1 MQVDLIHSLE
11 GNLCKSNHSPL
22 ETWLKFPD
30 ERCWLSSIITE
41 RKMIWKL
48 SATHVPRSYG
58 EC

>member
-11 GNLCKSNHSPL
+11 GYLCKS
-22 ETWLKFPD
+22 KFPD

-48 SATHVPRSYG
+48 SATQVPRSYG
-58 EC
+58 EG

>member
-11 GNLCKSNHSPL
+11 GYLCKSNHSPQ
-22 ETWLKFPD
+22 WLKFPD

-48 SATHVPRSYG
+48 SATQVPRSYG
-58 EC
+58 EG